1 MIYQIIKAIHVASVM
16 SFIGGMLILAVA
28 AKANNLV
35 VLRTVRRWDRCVTL
49 PALGLVWITGLTIAI
64 QGQWFGNTW
73 LTIKLITVAGLSG
86 LHGVLAGALSRIEFE
101 SMATVPEYL
110 RQAGVVVIA
119 AVCVISF
126 LVILKPA
133 VPGFR
138 ASTAIPVAIVQT
150 APCSTM
156 AGAAKPCMSAQLREE
171 LHGKFIAVSTAFPP
185 AGVPNA
191 RANCLLATA

>member
-1 MIYQIIKAIHVASVM
+1 MIYQVIKAIHVASVM
-16 SFIGGMLILAVA
+16 SFISGLLILAVA

-35 VLRTVRRWDRCVTL
+35 VLRTVRRWDRCFTL

-86 LHGVLAGALSRIEFE
+86 LHGVLTGALRRIEFE
-101 SMATVPEYL
+101 STATVPEFL

-119 AVCVISF
+119 AITVISF

-133 VPGFR
+133 VPSFR
-138 ASTAIPVAIVQT
+138 AFTGSQITTAQPA
-150 APCSTM
+150 ACSTM
-156 AGAAKPCMSAQLREE
+156 AGLQNAE
-171 LHGKFIAVSTAFPP
+171 LHAA
-185 AGVPNA
+185 A
-191 RANCLLATA
+191 RPLHRCA